1 MRGIIYLAVRRTF
14 MEWKYFVEI
23 VAVLIMVGG
32 VGGIFYGVFKGT
44 ITLSFRTIQFL
55 AIAFGVP
62 AIMILSMERSIGNEA
77 TAALIG
83 MIVGYALSGIGRS
96 E

>member
-1 MRGIIYLAVRRTF
+1 
-14 MEWKYFVEI
+14 MEWRYVVEI

-44 ITLSFRTIQFL
+44 ITLSSRTIQFL
-55 AIAFGVP
+55 AIAFVIP
-62 AIMILSMERSIGNEA
+62 AILILSMERTLGNEA
-77 TAALIG
+77 TAALLG
-83 MIVGYALSGIGRS
+83 MIVGYVLSGFTRS

>member
-1 MRGIIYLAVRRTF
+1 MRGIIYLALRRTF
-14 MEWKYFVEI
+14 MEWRYVVEI

-44 ITLSFRTIQFL
+44 ITLSSRTIQFL
-55 AIAFGVP
+55 AIAFVIP
-62 AIMILSMERSIGNEA
+62 AILILSMERTLGNEA
-77 TAALIG
+77 TAALLG
-83 MIVGYALSGIGRS
+83 MIVGYVLSGFTRS

>member
-1 MRGIIYLAVRRTF
+1 MRGIIHLALRRTF
-14 MEWKYFVEI
+14 MEGRHVVEI

-55 AIAFGVP
+55 AIAFIIP
-62 AIMILSMERSIGNEA
+62 AILILSMERTLGNEA
-77 TAALIG
+77 TSALFG
-83 MIVGYALSGIGRS
+83 TIVGYVLSGLTRS

>member
-1 MRGIIYLAVRRTF
+1 MGWRYV
-14 MEWKYFVEI
+14 VEV
-23 VAVLIMVGG
+23 VAVLIMLGG

-44 ITLSFRTIQFL
+44 ITLSSRTIQFL
-55 AIAFGVP
+55 AIAFVVP
-62 AIMILSMERSIGNEA
+62 AILILSMERSIGNEG

-83 MIVGYALSGIGRS
+83 TIVGYALSGIGRN